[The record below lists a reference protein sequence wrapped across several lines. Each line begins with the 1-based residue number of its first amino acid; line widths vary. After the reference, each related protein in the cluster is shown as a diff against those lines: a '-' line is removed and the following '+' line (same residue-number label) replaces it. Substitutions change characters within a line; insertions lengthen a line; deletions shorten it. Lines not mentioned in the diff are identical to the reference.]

1 MRTVIEGGTIVN
13 EGRTF
18 DGTLVIE
25 DGTII
30 TIAPVGTI
38 VPVNPTDTIIDARG
52 CFILPGIID
61 DHVHFREPGL
71 TGKADMDTESRAAAA
86 GGVTTFFDM
95 PNTQPQT
102 TTLETLEEKFRLA
115 RQKSHVNYSFF
126 YGATNDNV
134 DSFAQLDIHRIP
146 GIKLFMGSS
155 TGNMLVDRR
164 ESLERIFRSTP
175 LPLMAHCEDTD
186 IINRNMEAA
195 KAKYGDDPKV
205 IHHPEIRSTEACYE
219 STRLAVELARKYHTR
234 FHLAHVSTAK
244 ELELFNSQLSTL
256 NSQLSVEVTPS
267 HLYFSDRDYDRLGT
281 RIKCNPAIKS
291 ERDREA
297 LQQALCDGR
306 ITVIG
311 TDHAPHLLS
320 QKEGGCAKAASG
332 MPMIQFSLVTMLEMV
347 DQGILTIE
355 RLVELMCHNPARLFE
370 VRQRGFIRPG
380 YRADLVI
387 VRPNTGWTVTP
398 SVIQSKCGWSPM
410 EGHTYLWR
418 VERTLCNGHTVY
430 VDGKVD
436 TDYIGEEV
444 VFR

>member
-1 MRTVIEGGTIVN
+1 
-13 EGRTF
+13 
-18 DGTLVIE
+18 
-25 DGTII
+25 
-30 TIAPVGTI
+30 
-38 VPVNPTDTIIDARG
+38 
-52 CFILPGIID
+52 
-61 DHVHFREPGL
+61 
-71 TGKADMDTESRAAAA
+71 
-86 GGVTTFFDM
+86 
-95 PNTQPQT
+95 
-102 TTLETLEEKFRLA
+102 
-115 RQKSHVNYSFF
+115 
-126 YGATNDNV
+126 
-134 DSFAQLDIHRIP
+134 
-146 GIKLFMGSS
+146 
-155 TGNMLVDRR
+155 
-164 ESLERIFRSTP
+164 
-175 LPLMAHCEDTD
+175 
-186 IINRNMEAA
+186 
-195 KAKYGDDPKV
+195 
-205 IHHPEIRSTEACYE
+205 
-219 STRLAVELARKYHTR
+219 
-234 FHLAHVSTAK
+234 
-244 ELELFNSQLSTL
+244 
-256 NSQLSVEVTPS
+256 
-267 HLYFSDRDYDRLGT
+267 LGT

>member
-244 ELELFNSQLSTL
+244 ELEFFDANPSPITAEAT
-256 NSQLSVEVTPS
+256 VS